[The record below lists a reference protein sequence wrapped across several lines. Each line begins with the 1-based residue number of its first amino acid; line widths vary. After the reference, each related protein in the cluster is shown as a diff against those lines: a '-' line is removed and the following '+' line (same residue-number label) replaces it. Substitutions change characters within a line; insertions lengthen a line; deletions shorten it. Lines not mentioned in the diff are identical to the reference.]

1 MISLLFLTLNII
13 YLKLVPFSVHL
24 TGIHNGKVFEDRDV
38 QFSLG
43 EGEDCGVIE
52 GVEKALESFKS
63 GEKSRL
69 KIKSKYAYKN
79 VGKPEFDIPPNA
91 TVEYTVELKS
101 FEKVIISLKYVK

>member
-1 MISLLFLTLNII
+1 M
-13 YLKLVPFSVHL
+13 Y
-24 TGIHNGKVFEDRDV
+24 NGKIFEDRDV

-69 KIKSKYAYKN
+69 KIKSKYAFKN
-79 VGKPEFDIPPNA
+79 VGKPEFNIPPNA

-101 FEKVIISLKYVK
+101 FEKVIMIH